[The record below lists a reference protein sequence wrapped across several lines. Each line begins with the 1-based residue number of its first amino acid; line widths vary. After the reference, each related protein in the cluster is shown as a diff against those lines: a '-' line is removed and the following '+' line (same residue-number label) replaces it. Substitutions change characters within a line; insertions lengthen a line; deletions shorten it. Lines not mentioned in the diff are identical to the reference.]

1 MTTNYDGLTKNSWPG
16 TWSPSSNAPIALDT
30 ELRGTLQSIS
40 GSTGDQLTDIYGQ
53 RLTEGMLVYLKT
65 GYTSGSTV
73 RVGDTYYKYKL
84 LPEESRNAS
93 TGSMPNSESNWT
105 EANFGGGGGL
115 GYTGS
120 AGPAGGYTGSMG
132 EIGYTGSAGSDGATG
147 PSGEIGYTGSAG
159 QGAEIDLSKDFL
171 ITSDTAT
178 TALDT
183 GSLQTKGGASV
194 TKDLYVGGNIYTNGG
209 LTLISKQNIVLG
221 EEPPADPKV
230 GDIWYD
236 LVDGGSYQ
244 YIADDNGSFWI
255 QFGSSI

>member
-40 GSTGDQLTDIYGQ
+40 GSAGDQLTDIYGQ

-84 LPEESRNAS
+84 LSGESRNAS
-93 TGSMPNSESNWT
+93 TGSMPNSESNWA
-105 EANFGGGGGL
+105 EANFGGGGGAA
-115 GYTGS
+115 TG
-120 AGPAGGYTGSMG
+120 A
-132 EIGYTGSAGSDGATG
+132 IGYTGSAGIDGATG
-147 PSGEIGYTGSAG
+147 AIGYTGSAAAG
-159 QGAEIDLSKDFL
+159 SDIDLTKIL
-171 ITSDTAT
+171 AITNNTEAT
-178 TALDT
+178 STDT
-183 GSLQTKGGASV
+183 GSLQTQGGASIK
-194 TKDLYVGGNIYTNGG
+194 KDLYIGGNLYVNGNRI
-209 LTLISKQNIVLG
+209 LKQKIVLS
-221 EEPPADPKV
+221 EAPPDKPNI

-236 LVDGGSYQ
+236 LLDGGSYQ